1 MDGHG
6 RRAALAVALAAA
18 GLAVPCSV
26 ALGDSGGVAPGS
38 SGSGSTTTTS
48 TTTTT
53 PKPAPKPKPKP
64 KPKPRPRF
72 PIWKEQDLTG
82 VLITQYWS
90 VPERWFVGA
99 KVVAPG
105 LSKPHRADF
114 LYSASGVAM
123 EGDGIGLDGR
133 HLHWEYGGNWIGK
146 SQGLA
151 GWPPYWLSEG
161 FWWTK
166 APAGKRKVTFRLESG
181 GWSNGKGAIA
191 VPPRQVRFG
200 EGPSRYLKPWGS
212 IAVDPRVIPFGSA
225 VKIPYRRGWFCAH
238 DTGGAIKG
246 RHIDVYRPAPATR
259 EGGNTVYNGKLHVL
273 PPAVAKAKIKRWKC
287 VH

>member
-1 MDGHG
+1 MNGHG
-6 RRAALAVALAAA
+6 RSAALAVALAAA
-18 GLAVPCSV
+18 ALAVPCSI
-26 ALGDSGGVAPGS
+26 AFADGGGSAPGTA
-38 SGSGSTTTTS
+38 GSSTTT

-53 PKPAPKPKPKP
+53 PKPKVKPKP

-72 PIWKEQDLTG
+72 PIWQEQNLGG

-90 VPERWFVGA
+90 VPERWFKGA
-99 KVVAPG
+99 KVRAPG

-133 HLHWEYGGNWIGK
+133 HVHWEYGGSWLGK
-146 SQGLA
+146 RQGLA
-151 GWPPYWLSEG
+151 GWPPYWLNEG
-161 FWWTK
+161 FWWTR
-166 APAGKRKVTFRLESG
+166 APAGKRQITFPLENG
-181 GWSNGKGAIA
+181 GWSNGTGVIA
-191 VPPRQVRFG
+191 VPPKRVHFG
-200 EGPSRYLKPWGS
+200 EGASRYLKPWGS

-225 VKIPYRRGWFCAH
+225 VTIPYRRGWFCAQ

-246 RHIDVYRPAPATR
+246 RHIDVYRPAPATQG
-259 EGGNTVYNGKLHVL
+259 GGNTAYNATLHVL
-273 PPAVAKAKIKRWKC
+273 PPAVAKRKIKRWKC